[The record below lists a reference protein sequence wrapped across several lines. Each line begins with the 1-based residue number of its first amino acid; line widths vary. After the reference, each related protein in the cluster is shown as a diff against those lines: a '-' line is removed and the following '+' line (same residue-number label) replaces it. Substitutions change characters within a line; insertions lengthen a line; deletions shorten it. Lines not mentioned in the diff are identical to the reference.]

1 MGPRS
6 DSPASQ
12 FHGFPADVK
21 RAHHSHILSPVPK
34 TDQST
39 GRFDSP
45 SPEEQN
51 LNDSMRGLSLLDL
64 QNLNPTVIDTYRIA
78 ILETVG
84 F

>member
-1 MGPRS
+1 MGPRT

-12 FHGFPADVK
+12 FHGSPAALHPHTLI
-21 RAHHSHILSPVPK
+21 RVPK
-34 TDQST
+34 PEQDTDH
-39 GRFDSP
+39 FDSP

-51 LNDSMRGLSLLDL
+51 LNDSMRGLSLVHL
-64 QNLNPTVIDTYRIA
+64 QNLNPTVVDTYRVA